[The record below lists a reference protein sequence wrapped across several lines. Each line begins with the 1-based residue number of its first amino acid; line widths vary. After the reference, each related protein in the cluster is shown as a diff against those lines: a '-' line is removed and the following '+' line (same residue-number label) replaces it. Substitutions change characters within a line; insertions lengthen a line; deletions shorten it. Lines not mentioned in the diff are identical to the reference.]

1 MERRVVIA
9 GALRL
14 PFARAHTA
22 YADLDNSS
30 MLSAVLRALVE
41 RCSLQ
46 GEMLGDVAAGATIKH
61 ARDFNLARDATLA
74 SGLDPHTPA
83 HDLQRACGTSLSAV
97 AELAYRIGGGE
108 IEAGIAAGVDSMS
121 DVPLE
126 ASPGLQRALVSA
138 QRAKSLGA
146 RVAALAKIRPRD
158 LKPAP
163 PRVVEPLTG
172 LSMGEHCEAMAKEW
186 GITRVEQDQLAY
198 EGHIAAA
205 KAWTEG
211 FFDDLVVGSPALTR
225 DNNVRP
231 DTSLEKLGRL
241 PTVYD
246 RGPQGTL
253 TAGNSTPL
261 TDGAAAVLLCSE
273 AWASERALP
282 VLAYVRHART
292 AAVDHAGLSG
302 PREGLLMAHTYA
314 VARLLEHTGLRLQ
327 DFDFYEIHEAF
338 SAEVLCTLRAWESD
352 EYCRTKLRQPAALGA
367 IDRAKLNVKGGSVAI
382 GHPFAATG
390 ARLVGTLAK
399 LLAVRGSGRGLVT
412 VCTAGGMGV
421 AAILER

>member
-1 MERRVVIA
+1 MQRRVVIA
-9 GALRL
+9 GAVRL
-14 PFARAHTA
+14 PFARSHTA
-22 YADLDNSS
+22 YAELDNLT
-30 MLSAVLRALVE
+30 MLTAVLRALVE
-41 RCSLQ
+41 RCSLA
-46 GEMLGDVAAGATIKH
+46 GETLGDVAAGATIKH
-61 ARDFNLARDATLA
+61 ARDWNLARDATLA
-74 SGLDPHTPA
+74 SALDPHTPA
-83 HDLQRACGTSLSAV
+83 HDLQRACGTSLTAV
-97 AELAYRIGGGE
+97 AELAYRIGAGE
-108 IEAGIAAGVDSMS
+108 IESGVAAGVDSMS

-126 ASPGLQRALVSA
+126 LGRDLQRILLGA

-146 RVAALAKIRPRD
+146 KLGALAKLRPKHLR
-158 LKPAP
+158 PAL

-172 LSMGEHCEAMAKEW
+172 LSMGEHCELMAKEW
-186 GITRVEQDQLAY
+186 AISRADQDRLAL
-198 EGHIAAA
+198 EGHMAAA
-205 KAWTEG
+205 RAWSEG
-211 FFDDLVVGSPALTR
+211 FFRDLVVAPFGLER

-231 DTSLEKLGRL
+231 ATSLEKLAKL

-261 TDGAAAVLLCSE
+261 TDGAAAVLLGSE
-273 AWASERALP
+273 DWVRARKLP
-282 VLAYVRHART
+282 VLAYLSHART
-292 AAVDHAGLSG
+292 AAVDYAGLAG

-314 VARLLEHTGLRLQ
+314 VARLLERTGLELQ

-338 SAEVLCTLRAWESD
+338 SAEVLCTLKAWESSD
-352 EYCRTKLRQPAALGA
+352 YCRTVLGQPAALGP

-399 LLAVRGSGRGLVT
+399 LLEERGSGRGLVT

>member
-1 MERRVVIA
+1 MQRRVAIA
-9 GALRL
+9 AALRI
-14 PFARAHTA
+14 PFARSHTS
-22 YADLDNSS
+22 YAELDNMT
-30 MLSAVLRALVE
+30 MLTAVLSALVE
-41 RCSLQ
+41 RCRLKGQ
-46 GEMLGDVAAGATIKH
+46 VLGDVAAGATIKH
-61 ARDFNLARDATLA
+61 ARDWNLSRDATLKC
-74 SGLDPHTPA
+74 GLDPHTPG
-83 HDLQRACGTSLSAV
+83 HDLQRACGTTLTAV
-97 AELAYRIGGGE
+97 AELAYRIGSGE
-108 IEAGIAAGVDSMS
+108 IDSGIAAGVDTMS

-126 ASPGLQRALVSA
+126 FSRGLQRTLIGA

-146 RVAALAKIRPRD
+146 RFGVWLKLRPKDLRPAL
-158 LKPAP
+158 

-172 LSMGEHCEAMAKEW
+172 LTMGEHCELMAKEW
-186 GITRVEQDQLAY
+186 GITRQEQDRLAY
-198 EGHIAAA
+198 ESHMHAA
-205 KAWTEG
+205 KAWSEG
-211 FFDDLVVGSPALTR
+211 FFNDLVVAALGLER

-231 DTSLEKLGRL
+231 DTSLDKLAKL
-241 PTVYD
+241 PAVYD
-246 RGPQGTL
+246 RGPGGTL

-273 AWASERALP
+273 PWARERGLD
-282 VLAYVRHART
+282 VLAYLSHART
-292 AAVDHAGLSG
+292 AAVDHAGLAG

-314 VARLLEHTGLRLQ
+314 VARLLERTGLRLQ

-338 SAEVLCTLRAWESD
+338 SAEVLCTLKAWESTD
-352 EYCRTKLRQPAALGA
+352 YCRTRLKQPGALGA

-399 LLAVRGSGRGLVT
+399 LLAGKGSGRGLVT

>member
-1 MERRVVIA
+1 MQRRVAIA

-22 YADLDNSS
+22 YATLDNLT
-30 MLSAVLRALVE
+30 MLSAVLGALVE
-41 RCSLQ
+41 RYSLK
-46 GEMLGDVAAGATIKH
+46 GATLGDVVAGATIKH
-61 ARDFNLARDATLA
+61 ARDWNLARDATLA

-108 IEAGIAAGVDSMS
+108 IDAGIAGGVDSMS

-126 ASPGLQRALVSA
+126 LGTGLQRALVGA
-138 QRAKSLGA
+138 QRAKSLSKRIG
-146 RVAALAKIRPRD
+146 VLAKLRPGDFR
-158 LKPAP
+158 PAP

-172 LSMGEHCEAMAKEW
+172 MSMGEHCEAMAKEW
-186 GITRVEQDQLAY
+186 GITRLEQDRLAY
-198 EGHIAAA
+198 GGHIAAA
-205 KAWTEG
+205 KAWADG
-211 FFDDLVVGSPALTR
+211 FFADLVVAPLGLDR
-225 DNNVRP
+225 DNNVRA
-231 DTSLEKLGRL
+231 DTSLEKLAKLR
-241 PTVYD
+241 PVYD
-246 RGPQGTL
+246 RGPHGTL

-261 TDGAAAVLLCSE
+261 TDGAACVLLCAE
-273 AWASERALP
+273 EWARARGLP
-282 VLAYVRHART
+282 VLAYLSHART
-292 AAVDHAGLSG
+292 AAVDHAGLAG

-314 VARLLEHTGLRLQ
+314 VARLLEHTALRLQ

-338 SAEVLCTLRAWESD
+338 SAEVLCTLKAWESD
-352 EYCRTKLRQPAALGA
+352 EYCRTKLRQPGALGT
-367 IDRAKLNVKGGSVAI
+367 IDPTKMNVKGGSVAI

-399 LLAVRGSGRGLVT
+399 LLATRGSGRGLVT

>member
-1 MERRVVIA
+1 
-9 GALRL
+9 
-14 PFARAHTA
+14 
-22 YADLDNSS
+22 
-30 MLSAVLRALVE
+30 MLSSVLRALVE
-41 RCSLQ
+41 RFGLGGQ
-46 GEMLGDVAAGATIKH
+46 TLGDVAAGATIKH
-61 ARDFNLARDATLA
+61 ARDWNLARDATLA

-83 HDLQRACGTSLSAV
+83 HDLQRACGTSLTAV
-97 AELAYRIGGGE
+97 AELAYRIGAGE
-108 IEAGIAAGVDSMS
+108 IESGIAAGVDSMS

-126 ASPGLQRALVSA
+126 FSRDLQRILIAA
-138 QRAKSLGA
+138 QRAKSVGAKLGA
-146 RVAALAKIRPRD
+146 FAKLRPQHLRPAL
-158 LKPAP
+158 

-172 LSMGEHCEAMAKEW
+172 LSMGEHCELMAKEW
-186 GITRVEQDQLAY
+186 SISRADQDQLAL
-198 EGHIAAA
+198 EGHLAAA
-205 KAWTEG
+205 KAWAEG
-211 FFDDLVVGSPALTR
+211 FFTDLVVAPFGLPR

-231 DTSLEKLGRL
+231 DTSLEKLAKL

-261 TDGAAAVLLCSE
+261 TDGVAAVLLGSE
-273 AWASERALP
+273 DWVRARGLP
-282 VLAYVRHART
+282 VLAYLSHART
-292 AAVDHAGLSG
+292 AAVDHAGLAG

-314 VARLLEHTGLRLQ
+314 VTRLLERTGLKLQ

-338 SAEVLCTLRAWESD
+338 SAEVLCTLKAWESD
-352 EYCRTKLRQPAALGA
+352 DYCRAKLGQPGALGS

-399 LLAVRGSGRGLVT
+399 LLAQRGSGRGLVT